1 MIVGMLFVVYE
12 TLFLMW
18 EFGNIIIESFYSRNF
33 TDGNGRKL
41 GVLFFNVLLTMEIVE
56 TVRVFKKDH
65 INKIQ
70 IILLVGLIAVTRK
83 VLLLDAIHAAPVTE
97 IAVAVMLVAL
107 GLSYYLVTRS
117 INKERDTGNNA

>member
-1 MIVGMLFVVYE
+1 MDKSLHFFEKTIMYVLIIVGMLFVVYE
-12 TLFLMW
+12 TLFLIC
-18 EFGNIIIESFYSRNF
+18 EFGRIVIEGLRDRRFE
-33 TDGNGRKL
+33 DGNGRKL

-83 VLLLDAIHAAPVTE
+83 VL
-97 IAVAVMLVAL
+97 
-107 GLSYYLVTRS
+107 
-117 INKERDTGNNA
+117 